1 MTGEE
6 AWKQIDDDNNDG
18 NDTSDGEEDIVSF
31 ILNQTKSL

>member
-18 NDTSDGEEDIVSF
+18 NDTSDDDIVSF
-31 ILNQTKSL
+31 ILRK

>member
-18 NDTSDGEEDIVSF
+18 NDTSDDEEDIVSF
-31 ILNQTKSL
+31 ILNKTKSL

>member
-18 NDTSDGEEDIVSF
+18 NDTSDDEEDIVSF
-31 ILNQTKSL
+31 ILRK